1 MKSSFKKNRPVLGI
15 GAGAAFAFLVLLSPI
30 FWLGG
35 PGCVDKTAPV
45 SAFVVNPC
53 PTPILFMGFEDLST
67 NIAPGNGMTYYVSST
82 GVILN
87 NPGTGTIPTAYTATL
102 SLSHYYVTQGQYSLD
117 VNVNSCPSNG
127 YNQNI
132 LQLTGISPSVW
143 SNITQLI
150 LDVTV
155 DPSVVAGA
163 SYSEFTLIGS
173 NNTTAYFSPISTNT
187 PPLVAGSQS
196 VTWNIAFAPT
206 VGTIQPTDSLYE
218 LYFVHNRSSPGPGQG
233 IGNIYVDNIRLIQNC
248 P

>member
-1 MKSSFKKNRPVLGI
+1 MKSSSKTSPVLRH
-15 GAGAAFAFLVLLSPI
+15 GAVFAFAGLLFVSSI
-30 FWLGG
+30 LWLGG
-35 PGCVDKTAPV
+35 QGCVDKTAPV

-53 PTPILFMGFEDLST
+53 PTPIMFNSCDSLTANGSWNVLSGIVFT
-67 NIAPGNGMTYYVSST
+67 ST
-82 GVILN
+82 L
-87 NPGTGTIPTAYTATL
+87 A
-102 SLSHYYVTQGQYSLD
+102 LSHSYVTQGQYSLG
-117 VNVNSCPSNG
+117 VSINACPANG
-127 YNQNI
+127 YNQNM
-132 LQLTGISPSVW
+132 LQMTGFSPSVW